1 MLSNLRYK
9 KRVARKD
16 LICKSVVLLLDY
28 RGVSFL
34 FGIQCRSEI
43 PSPVLPVRPCS

>member
-16 LICKSVVLLLDY
+16 LIFKSVVLLLDY
-28 RGVSFL
+28 RGFFL
-34 FGIQCRSEI
+34 FGTHCRSEI